1 MGDDGTRFIPED
13 DINRHGH
20 RYNYGLWRI
29 PLAQRH
35 PYLIFDHK
43 QYEELKAQP
52 ADDYHNHILSKVI
65 QAATLDQ
72 LAEKFMF
79 NRKPCSVQFKILIS
93 LPNRVKIIN
102 ISMIHK
108 P

>member
-13 DINRHGH
+13 DITRHGH

-52 ADDYHNHILSKVI
+52 ADDYHNHILSKVL

-72 LAEKFMF
+72 LAEKIHVQPKTLQHTIQDF
-79 NRKPCSVQFKILIS
+79 NFFAQQG
-93 LPNRVKIIN
+93 KIIN
-102 ISMIHK
+102 ISVIHK